1 MKDKDSGVW
10 ESGTW
15 EKVEWD
21 FYHQIARK
29 GSSYQGF
36 INARYE
42 DLVAVFGE
50 PRECYDG
57 KVQVELVPT
66 GAPIEPRS
74 LLTKEGVYW
83 IFSSMLRNFTTT
95 PALGLIFVAMLG
107 IGLAEKFGLF
117 SALMRALTRL
127 SSASAAAHSALAWP
141 SISCRAVP
149 DVGTP

>member
-15 EKVEWD
+15 DKVEWD

-57 KVQVELVPT
+57 KVQVEWLIAFYDEAEDRYIPASIYDWKMT
-66 GAPIEPRS
+66 PMYWSRGAYYGCTPEMITTWHIGGVS
-74 LLTKEGVYW
+74 LNAVGCVKSVLTKQ
-83 IFSSMLRNFTTT
+83 I
-95 PALGLIFVAMLG
+95 
-107 IGLAEKFGLF
+107 K
-117 SALMRALTRL
+117 
-127 SSASAAAHSALAWP
+127 AAA
-141 SISCRAVP
+141 
-149 DVGTP
+149 